1 MCRRF
6 EIINLVFIK
15 KKFTQIWS
23 MLVMKEIIILFLFII
38 SSVPEGVRHLVFLSA
53 LLGSFFV
60 VDEVGE
66 DLSKSLSSILA
77 RLT

>member
-1 MCRRF
+1 M
-6 EIINLVFIK
+6 
-15 KKFTQIWS
+15 
-23 MLVMKEIIILFLFII
+23 I
-38 SSVPEGVRHLVFLSA
+38 SSVPEGVRHLVPLSA
-53 LLGSFFV
+53 WLGSFFV